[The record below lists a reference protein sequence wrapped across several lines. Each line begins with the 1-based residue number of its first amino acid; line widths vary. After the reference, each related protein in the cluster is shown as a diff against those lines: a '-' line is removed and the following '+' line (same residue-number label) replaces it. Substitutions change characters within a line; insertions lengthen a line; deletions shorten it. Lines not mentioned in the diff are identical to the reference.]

1 MSQIKTLTKSECYLL
16 GLLASSANNSP
27 FDKFR
32 DNELTDEEWDDL
44 IKIASW
50 QGIAL
55 LLVHMCIEKYLYN

>member
-1 MSQIKTLTKSECYLL
+1 MSQLKTLTKSESYLL

-50 QGIAL
+50 QGIAAI
-55 LLVHMCIEKYLYN
+55 M